1 MARMKCFRNPRLS
14 EKNLRLLSLTTI
26 TLIALAG
33 CGGSQLP
40 LVPPPNFDDL
50 QNTALSLWDA
60 QDAQSR
66 TTLIAVRELSGT
78 ATYNGV
84 GYFEVSG
91 ETMPTTELVRGVM
104 NVEVTFSDQTPD
116 IDGMI
121 DSFVSESGQSLQG
134 QLDFSMSPQDDVFT
148 GTRYPRFNTPLLGTL
163 QVPDTQTVEDI
174 DASIIGAFVGDDGQF
189 IAGNIIDTS
198 GPIRIDGGFVVQD

>member
-1 MARMKCFRNPRLS
+1 M
-14 EKNLRLLSLTTI
+14 RLLSLTTI

-174 DASIIGAFVGDDGQF
+174 DASYIGVDFERAFFTQLGTHFPDAKLMGCLFHFKQAARRKMVDLGIPD
-189 IAGNIIDTS
+189 S
-198 GPIRIDGGFVVQD
+198 